1 MKSIQ
6 SSSDRCSLCI
16 SHNWRDSGVSAI
28 SMLKQVLLQQ
38 IFGFSVSH
46 ASYLNMIKDVM
57 KSKMNMMI
65 QLVNFVVF
73 PMVLLKILGKGMM

>member
-1 MKSIQ
+1 M
-6 SSSDRCSLCI
+6 

-38 IFGFSVSH
+38 IFGFSTSH
-46 ASYLNMIKDVM
+46 ASYLNMIKDVI

-65 QLVNFVVF
+65 QLVILVGVF
-73 PMVLLKILGKGMM
+73 MLEIM

>member
-28 SMLKQVLLQQ
+28 SRLKQLLLQQ
-38 IFGFSVSH
+38 IFGFSISH
-46 ASYLNMIKDVM
+46 ASYLNMRKDM
-57 KSKMNMMI
+57 IESRINIMI
-65 QLVNFVVF
+65 QIVIFVDFFMFGDLRVN
-73 PMVLLKILGKGMM
+73 IL